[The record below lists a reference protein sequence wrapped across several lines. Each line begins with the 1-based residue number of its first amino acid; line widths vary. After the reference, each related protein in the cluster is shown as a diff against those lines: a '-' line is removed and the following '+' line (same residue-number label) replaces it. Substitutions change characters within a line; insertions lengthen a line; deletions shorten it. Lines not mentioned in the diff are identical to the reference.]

1 MKLAFIHNEK
11 RIGTGANIINNLIAS
26 KLRSRHIDV
35 RNFYPK
41 FLLNDTPVHFKG
53 INNILFFYSLLEK
66 RDEFLRCDIIQ
77 GTTYTP
83 LAFLQF
89 SRPIVSHFGS
99 TTIGFL
105 RAVPKTSFL
114 EKGCPEIFYKL
125 QKAGVIKDINI
136 KTRRPLNDISAVEK
150 YAAEKVD
157 YIIATSEIVKNDL
170 ASLGVNPDKI
180 TVIHNAIEDYWFD
193 REILLD
199 DKQPKI
205 IFLGRIGEDAFTL
218 KLKGVD
224 RLIYLAQKFPDISKL
239 SVLMSKNIKLITWLR
254 NNVQNHTVLN
264 NFQKDLIPDVLRK
277 EAGSIALLV
286 SRYEGF
292 SLSLIELMS
301 QKIVPISYPVG
312 VAPELLVN
320 GKNGFIVHSLEEAEE
335 KINLLLNDS
344 NLRMKLA
351 NNAYQSS
358 KKFRAEMMIDQMI
371 TLYNKILMEKSS
383 NKL

>member
-11 RIGTGANIINNLIAS
+11 RIGTGANIINNLIAE
-26 KLRSRHIDV
+26 KLRSRNIDV

-41 FLLNDTPVHFKG
+41 FLLSDTPVHFKG

-83 LAFLQF
+83 LAFVQF

-105 RAVPKTSFL
+105 RAVPKTGFL
-114 EKGCPEIFYKL
+114 EKGCPEIFYRL

-136 KTRRPLNDISAVEK
+136 KTRRPLNDIVAIEK

-157 YIIATSEIVKNDL
+157 HIIATSEIVKNDL
-170 ASLGVNPDKI
+170 MGFDIDADKI

-193 REILLD
+193 QGILLD

-205 IFLGRIGEDAFTL
+205 IFLGRVGEDAFTL
-218 KLKGVD
+218 KLKGID
-224 RLIYLAQKFPDISKL
+224 RLVYLAQKFPDISKL

-254 NNVQNHTVLN
+254 ANIQNHTVFN
-264 NFQKDLIPDVLRK
+264 NLQKDLIPNVLRK

-312 VAPELLVN
+312 VAPELIID
-320 GKNGFIVHSLEEAEE
+320 GENGFIVHSLEEAEE
-335 KINLLLNDS
+335 KINLLLSDS
-344 NLRMKLA
+344 DLRLKLA
-351 NNAYQSS
+351 NNAYQTA
-358 KKFRAEMMIDQMI
+358 KKFRADTMIDQMI
-371 TLYNKILMEKSS
+371 VLYNKILTEKPGS
-383 NKL
+383 KL